1 MRPIREDR
9 PLEPLSGSV
18 WICGTTVVITTME
31 GEGVITTVNADPTT
45 CPLPRV
51 TEVWDTVVN
60 GGGVDMIV
68 AKEVVMS

>member
-1 MRPIREDR
+1 
-9 PLEPLSGSV
+9 
-18 WICGTTVVITTME
+18 ME
-31 GEGVITTVNADPTT
+31 GEGVITTVTADPTT